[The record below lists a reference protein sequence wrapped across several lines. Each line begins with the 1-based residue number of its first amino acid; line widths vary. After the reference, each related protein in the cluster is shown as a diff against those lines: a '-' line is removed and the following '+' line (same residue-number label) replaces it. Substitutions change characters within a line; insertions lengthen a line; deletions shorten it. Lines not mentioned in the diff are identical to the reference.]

1 MRNFS
6 KILTHRPEQL
16 LCRISPSNDRD
27 AVHQVLHAWLGGWI
41 AAAVQQR
48 NHVAG
53 PGQMQS
59 AAQTVPPWHS
69 SVAGT
74 GSGNA
79 PQSLPGYSLTPRT
92 SSPEGTKSSVNR
104 DNKKWCCATVT
115 PTWRCTTPCQQRAM
129 PAILL
134 LLLPVGLIEEDEGAS
149 LFLTSFPSKKDENSS
164 GQRKEKHRPTS
175 LSPPRGEKEVSSLVS

>member
-1 MRNFS
+1 MRNFN
-6 KILTHRPEQL
+6 KILTNRPEQQ
-16 LCRISPSNDRD
+16 LCRLSPSNDRA

-53 PGQMQS
+53 PEQMQS
-59 AAQTVPPWHS
+59 AAQTAPPWRS
-69 SVAGT
+69 SAAGT

-79 PQSLPGYSLTPRT
+79 PQSLPGYSWTPRT
-92 SSPEGTKSSVNR
+92 SSPEGAESSVNR

-134 LLLPVGLIEEDEGAS
+134 LLLPLGLTEEDGGAS
-149 LFLTSFPSKKDENSS
+149 LFLTSFPSKK
-164 GQRKEKHRPTS
+164 R
-175 LSPPRGEKEVSSLVS
+175 